1 MQHIAC
7 VSFGKDSL
15 ATVILAKEHGEPL
28 DAVVYSEVMFDRDTS
43 GEVPEHRDFIY
54 NVAIPKLES
63 WGIPTLVL
71 RAEKTFLDCFYH
83 KRTKSKIPE
92 RNGKYYGFPMVGRCC
107 VNSICKIPPLD
118 KFLRSHADAI
128 QYVGIAADEPKRLKR
143 LEGNKK
149 ISLLAKYGVTEIGA
163 AELCEKYGLLSP
175 IYSFSRR
182 NGCFFC
188 PNASYRE
195 LRHLRNYHPEL
206 WKKLLDLQGEPNIV
220 RKGKFRIR
228 ESLFDIEDMFANEDA
243 QMCFEE
249 YLKICGKKA
258 DT

>member
-28 DAVVYSEVMFDRDTS
+28 DAVVYSEVMFDKDTS

-63 WGIPTLVL
+63 WGIPTIVL

-92 RNGKYYGFPMVGRCC
+92 RNGKYYGFPMVGGCFINSRCK
-107 VNSICKIPPLD
+107 SPPLD
-118 KFLRSHADAI
+118 SFIHSHPKVKE
-128 QYVGIAADEPKRLKR
+128 YVGIAADEPKRLKR
-143 LEGNKK
+143 LDGSRK
-149 ISLLAKYGVTEIGA
+149 ISLLAKYGVTEQGA
-163 AELCEKYGLLSP
+163 AELCKRHGLLSP
-175 IYSFSRR
+175 VYDFSSR
-182 NGCFFC
+182 NGCWFC